1 VTEAVKGGLGSVAI
15 RGSVLNSA
23 QWLLNKLLTA
33 AAMLLIAWFLT
44 PAEYGTG
51 TQALAISAFVFVL
64 PVMTV
69 GDVLIAHPR
78 QQRALAGS
86 AQALAWRLGV
96 ITSVLTLAAIPLALW
111 LYPAYPAVW
120 LGGLLAALAIRPLLD
135 ARLMLPM
142 TSLRL
147 KMAYP
152 RIAMVEGVVQ
162 AGATLAAIA
171 VAAVGGRAAAL
182 VAPQIAGTMVR
193 CEWYRRLSPAG
204 HVAPAQ
210 RSRIGLLLHHYWR
223 GASAQYLHNILVGL
237 EVLVLGMVCGEIETG
252 LFGLAFTM
260 AIQANG
266 VIAYQLGQI
275 LQPIFGHLQD
285 DPVRQVAGFFKAQ
298 RVLSA
303 VCIPICC
310 AQAILAEPLF
320 RLAFSE
326 KWQPAI
332 PVFQVVSLM
341 QAFYFATGPSMACLR
356 AQRRFGTFLV
366 WQAVQCVVSVP
377 LYWIGARQGG
387 AVGVAMAAGVVWA
400 LSAPVVVWLCTLPAE
415 GGRLGESAAIFARP
429 WVVAVPVFGLAW
441 LGMHTVSAQ
450 GWIADL
456 AALVVLGPMTT
467 IAAIWLMRYLHPD
480 IRMTLDGLLR
490 GVMRRIR
497 PRSTV

>member
-1 VTEAVKGGLGSVAI
+1 MTESGKGGLGSVAI

-23 QWLLNKLLTA
+23 QWLFNKVLTA
-33 AAMLLIAWFLT
+33 GAMLLIAWFLT
-44 PAEYGTG
+44 PDEYGTG
-51 TQALAISAFVFVL
+51 MQALAISAFVFVL

-86 AQALAWRLGV
+86 AQTLAWRLAV

-111 LYPAYPAVW
+111 LYPSYPAAW
-120 LGGLLAALAIRPLLD
+120 LGGLLAALAVRPLLD

-147 KMAYP
+147 GMAYP

-162 AGATLAAIA
+162 AGATLASIA
-171 VAAVGGRAAAL
+171 VAALGGRSAAL
-182 VAPQIAGTMVR
+182 VAPQIAGTMAR

-204 HVAPAQ
+204 QVVPAQ
-210 RSRIGLLLHHYWR
+210 PSRIGLLLHHYWR

-237 EVLVLGMVCGEIETG
+237 EVLVLGMVCGETETG

-275 LQPIFGHLQD
+275 LQPIFGHLQN
-285 DPVRQVAGFFKAQ
+285 DPVRQVAGFLKAQ

-310 AQAILAEPLF
+310 VQAILAEHLF
-320 RLAFSE
+320 HLAFSE

-377 LYWIGARQGG
+377 LYWIGARQAG
-387 AVGVAMAAGVVWA
+387 AVGVAMAAGVIWA
-400 LSAPVVVWLCTLPAE
+400 LSSPVVVWLCTMPAG
-415 GGRLGESAAIFARP
+415 GGRTLESAAIFARP
-429 WVVAVPVFGLAW
+429 WVVAVPVFGLAL
-441 LGMHTVSAQ
+441 LGVRTLAGH
-450 GWIADL
+450 GWMADL
-456 AALVVLGPMTT
+456 AALAVLGPAAT
-467 IAAIWLMRYLHPD
+467 IAAIWLMRFLHPD
-480 IRMTLDGLLR
+480 IRTTLDGMLR
-490 GVMRRIR
+490 GVMQRIR
-497 PRSTV
+497 PRPTA